1 MFRKETKKKSA
12 APIVESAGVN
22 QTGLRAHNERLVLT
36 LLRRIGP
43 MAKTD
48 IAGLTGLSLQAVSV
62 IMRALEADGLLVKGE
77 PVRGKVGQPSVPLGL
92 APEGAYFLGFK
103 LGRRSSEV
111 ILVNFI
117 GDIIDQRRLTYRYPV
132 PEVALKFVVD
142 SCEDLAKRLPEER
155 RDRIE
160 GLGVAMPF
168 QLWDWPNSMDAKP
181 SELDVWRSFDLVS
194 EIQAR
199 TNHNVFVQKD
209 ATAACG
215 AEVVFGANPPAPD
228 YLYVYVG
235 FFVGG
240 AIVLNNAV
248 FPGARGNAGAI
259 GSMLVP
265 TLAGMNGASNNGD
278 ATMSGL
284 VEPSQLINTPSLSR
298 LETLLTENGRE
309 SGFLW
314 DAPDSWNVPEDIMA
328 EWIDDAAK
336 ALAISILSSTAIMDF
351 GAAVI
356 DGWIPTDVRRLLV
369 ERVNAEIRDLDARGV
384 DAPDVVEGHVGPRAR
399 SLGAASLPLAKRYMV
414 ESAAYRRFQ
423 V

>member
-1 MFRKETKKKSA
+1 MFRKEIQKKTA
-12 APIVESAGVN
+12 APIVERAGVN

-43 MAKTD
+43 MAKTE

-92 APEGAYFLGFK
+92 AADGAYFLGFK
-103 LGRRSSEV
+103 LGRRSAEV
-111 ILVNFI
+111 ILVDFV
-117 GDIIDQRRLTYRYPV
+117 GDIVDQRRLTYGYPV
-132 PEVALKFVVD
+132 PEDALKFVVD
-142 SCEDLAKRLPEER
+142 SCEDLARRLPEER

-168 QLWDWPNSMDAKP
+168 QIWDWPSRMTASASDLDA
-181 SELDVWRSFDLVS
+181 WRTYDLVA
-194 EIQAR
+194 EIKER
-199 TNHNVFVQKD
+199 TDLNVFVQKD

-228 YLYVYVG
+228 YLYVYIG

-265 TLAGMNGASNNGD
+265 TPTAI
-278 ATMSGL
+278 SGGEPGSTL

-298 LETLLTENGRE
+298 LETMLMEKGRE

-328 EWIDDAAK
+328 EWIDDAAR

-384 DAPDVVEGHVGPRAR
+384 DAPMVVEGRVGARAR

-423 V
+423 L